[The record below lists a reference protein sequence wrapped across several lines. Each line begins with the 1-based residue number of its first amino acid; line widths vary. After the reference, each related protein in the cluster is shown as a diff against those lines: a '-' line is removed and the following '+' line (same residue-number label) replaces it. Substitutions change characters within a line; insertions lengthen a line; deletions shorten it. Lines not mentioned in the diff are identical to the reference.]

1 MTDMT
6 DPEIQRAHDA
16 RVPYVE
22 PEGLGR
28 PEGRTVRQRP
38 NTSVIESYLIQQ
50 HTWRTEVGNVVTRA
64 SVERPITPEEIEAA
78 APADHWLVTA
88 WNPPG
93 NRRSL
98 SENERLNER
107 LRSELAEQGASIEG
121 VVATTP
127 PDRSWVEDTLVVT
140 GIREE
145 AILEIARDHWQPAI
159 TALSP
164 TTLTIVPTGILP
176 GLRGGIALREDVV
189 SPPTCPMRIDDEPDA
204 LCTMRGGPWVSASIH
219 AALLW
224 KVHRGLLLSRLGCV
238 PCADGSR
245 PTLGPLAK
253 TGGPIAIRPDDL
265 DLASR
270 YGGYVWR

>member
-1 MTDMT
+1 M
-6 DPEIQRAHDA
+6 
-16 RVPYVE
+16 
-22 PEGLGR
+22 
-28 PEGRTVRQRP
+28 RQRP

-50 HTWRTEVGNVVTRA
+50 HTWRTDGGNLVTRA
-64 SVERPITPEEIEAA
+64 SVELPPSPEEIETA
-78 APADHWLVTA
+78 APVEHWLVTA
-88 WNPPG
+88 WNPLG

-107 LRSELAEQGASIEG
+107 LRTELLGQGASIEG
-121 VVATTP
+121 VVATSP

-140 GIREE
+140 GIRED
-145 AILEIARDHWQPAI
+145 AILEIARDYWQPAI

-164 TTLTIVPTGILP
+164 TTLSIVPTGILP
-176 GLRGGIALREDVV
+176 GLPGGIALREDVV
-189 SPPTCPMRIDDEPDA
+189 SPPTCPMRIDDDPDA

-224 KVHRGLLLSRLGCV
+224 TVHRGLLLSRFGCV

-265 DLASR
+265 DIASR
-270 YGGYVWR
+270 YGGYVWRE